1 MELEIE
7 QKLDYFLNE
16 GISSPFS
23 YASIKTLYVFVNIDR
38 IKVRLSGKAEN
49 SRGRFFRA
57 THAPIQPAE
66 TIKSGKTEK
75 SNGL

>member
-57 THAPIQPAE
+57 THKRQFNQL
-66 TIKSGKTEK
+66 KQLSLGRQK
-75 SNGL
+75 N